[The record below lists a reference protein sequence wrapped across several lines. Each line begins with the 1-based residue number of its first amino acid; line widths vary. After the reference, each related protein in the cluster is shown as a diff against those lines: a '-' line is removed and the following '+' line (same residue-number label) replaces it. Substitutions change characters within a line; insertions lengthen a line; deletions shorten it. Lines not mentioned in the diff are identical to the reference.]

1 MSILSGLQRASF
13 RGVPFYFRQSES
25 PNFGRKVVV
34 HNFVNTGS
42 RYVED
47 LGESK
52 RVFNIQAEIVEETWS
67 AFNRAKKALEKALN
81 TPGIGSLI
89 HPTDGRWQV
98 VLTNATPAV
107 NIINELNVA
116 RYTLSFEVA
125 DKNIFPTAATG
136 NKGRI
141 NQIFDKIFGENQTV
155 LEDTFNAIDQGL
167 AVYNDARDTIQ
178 ELTNDISDV
187 VSTINGIPDEVAAF
201 QRDIFDFQASL
212 TSLIQTPST
221 LSQRFTTIF
230 NNISLITDNFENLF
244 NISLGLVGLGNNR
257 TPKTGDSQRTE
268 TINNNRDAVY
278 NFSDVAATT
287 IAYAAATNLVYYN
300 QEQLDSVQKRLDN
313 AFMSIDPDTVD
324 DTVYY
329 ELQNLRNQDRIY
341 LESIRLNL
349 AKIVTQRTNQVPSS
363 ILAYNL
369 YGDSGR
375 ASEIITLNS
384 IEDPAFVSGVINVLS
399 Q

>member
-13 RGVPFYFRQSES
+13 RGIPFYFRQSES

-67 AFNRAKKALEKALN
+67 AFNRAKKAFEKALN
-81 TPGIGSLI
+81 TPGIGALI

-125 DKNIFPTAATG
+125 DKNIFPTATAG
-136 NKGRI
+136 NKNRI
-141 NQIFDKIFGENQTV
+141 NQLYDKLFGDNEDSLANQ
-155 LEDTFNAIDQGL
+155 FNCIGKGL

-178 ELTNDISDV
+178 DLTNLIDDT

-201 QRDIFDFQASL
+201 QRDIADFQASL
-212 TSLIQTPST
+212 TNLIQTPSN
-221 LSQRFTTIF
+221 LAQRFTTIF

-244 NISLGLVGLGNNR
+244 NITLGLVGLGNNR
-257 TPKTGDSQRTE
+257 APKEGNSQRTE
-268 TINNNRDAVY
+268 TINNNRFATY
-278 NFSDVAATT
+278 NFNDVAATT
-287 IAYAAATNLVYYN
+287 IAYVASTNLVYYN
-300 QEQLDSVQKRLDN
+300 QEQLDNVQKRLDS
-313 AFMSIDPDTVD
+313 AFMSIDPDTVN

-329 ELQNLRNQDRIY
+329 ELQNLRNQNRIY

-349 AKIVTQRTNQVPSS
+349 AKIVTQRTNQIPSS
-363 ILAYNL
+363 ILSYNL
-369 YGDSGR
+369 YGDSTR
-375 ASEIITLNS
+375 ASEIIALNS
-384 IEDPAFVSGVINVLS
+384 IEDPAFVSGIINVLS

>member
-13 RGVPFYFRQSES
+13 RGVPFYFRQSDS
-25 PNFGRKVVV
+25 PNFGRKTVV
-34 HNFVNTGS
+34 HEFVNTGS

-52 RVFNIQAEIVEETWS
+52 RIFNIQAEIVEETWS

-89 HPTDGRWQV
+89 HPTDGRWDV
-98 VLTNATPAV
+98 VLTAATPAV
-107 NIINELNVA
+107 NIINELNAVK
-116 RYTLSFEVA
+116 YTLTFQVA
-125 DKNIFPTAATG
+125 DKNIFPTATAG
-136 NKGRI
+136 NKNLI
-141 NQIFDKIFGENQTV
+141 NRLFDSIFGENQTV
-155 LEDTFNAIDQGL
+155 LADTFNAIDQGL

-201 QRDIFDFQASL
+201 QRDIVDFQASL

-221 LSQRFTTIF
+221 LAQRFTTIF

-257 TPKTGDSQRTE
+257 IPKEGDSQRTE
-268 TINNNRDAVY
+268 TINDNRNSVY
-278 NFSDVAATT
+278 NFNDVAATT
-287 IAYAAATNLVYYN
+287 IAYTAATNLVYYN
-300 QEQLDSVQKRLDN
+300 QPQLDEIQKRLDA
-313 AFMSIDPDTVD
+313 AFMSLDPNTVNDTI
-324 DTVYY
+324 YY
-329 ELQNLRNQDRIY
+329 DLQNLRNQVRIY
-341 LESIRLNL
+341 LDSIRLNL
-349 AKIVTQRTNQVPSS
+349 AKIVTQRTNQIPST
-363 ILAYNL
+363 ILAYEFYANTN
-369 YGDSGR
+369 R
-375 ASEIITLNS
+375 ASEIITLNG
-384 IEDPAFVSGVINVLS
+384 IEDPAFVSGVINILS